1 MIPHLNSSWTVRLGA
16 HGAALIASIT
26 LSASLLAALTACS
39 GFLPAAMPTPTPSPI
54 PTATETVTPTIVWF
68 PPTETNT
75 PISTQIVI
83 PTPEER
89 PGLGEVLFSDKFDLP
104 EFWNTAVS
112 NAASA
117 SVERNRLTLAIS
129 KPGTAILSLRK
140 EPMLRDFYAEIT
152 ASLSLCGGKDQY
164 GLLVRVVSIG
174 DYYRYVINCSSQ
186 VRLERVRSGQ
196 PYPVQDWLPSGDAPP
211 GAPGEVKIGVW
222 AVGSEMRFFLN
233 DRYQFTV
240 RDPLFWQGML
250 GVFVISAGADPVTVS
265 FSELV
270 VYAVSYTSPTAS
282 STPTKTP

>member
-1 MIPHLNSSWTVRLGA
+1 MISRPNSFWT
-16 HGAALIASIT
+16 LIASIT

-39 GFLPAAMPTPTPSPI
+39 GFFPTPKPTPSPL
-54 PTATETVTPTIVWF
+54 PTATATATVTPTIVWF

-75 PISTQIVI
+75 PIPTQIVV

-89 PGLGEVLFSDKFDLP
+89 PGLGEVLFSDNFDQP
-104 EFWNTAVS
+104 ELWNTADS
-112 NAASA
+112 NTASA
-117 SVERNRLTLAIS
+117 IVERNRLTLAIS
-129 KPGTAILSLRK
+129 KPGFAILSLRK
-140 EPMLRDFYAEIT
+140 EPSLGDFYAEIT
-152 ASLSLCGGKDQY
+152 ASLSLCRGRDQY
-164 GLLVRVVSIG
+164 GLLVRVSSAG
-174 DYYRYVINCSSQ
+174 DYYRYAVNCAGQ

-250 GVFVISAGADPVTVS
+250 GVFVQSAGADPLTVS

-270 VYAVSYTSPTAS
+270 VYAVSNPSPTA
-282 STPTKTP
+282 TP